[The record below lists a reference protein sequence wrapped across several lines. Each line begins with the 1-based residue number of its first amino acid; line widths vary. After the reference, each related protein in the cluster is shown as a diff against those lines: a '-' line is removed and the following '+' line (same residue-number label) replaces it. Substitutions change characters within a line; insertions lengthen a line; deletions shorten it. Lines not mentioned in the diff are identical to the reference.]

1 MKRIVLL
8 AVLAV
13 AALALVGC
21 GKAPDAQ
28 VKQVTAALQ
37 AAEDAGAAQYAPEA
51 WNRAKQ
57 AVDQMKAAVT
67 AQAKRFSLFR
77 SYGKATRMAADALR
91 LAQQALSEAN
101 AKKDQLAGEVK
112 GTIADLNAQL
122 DSARKRLSGLPRIR
136 GLDSAALRS
145 QLNAAGGMLV
155 QAQTKLADEQFDS
168 ALATAA
174 KAREAITKVLRAIEK
189 ATGGSTSRKR

>member
-37 AAEDAGAAQYAPEA
+37 AAEDAGAPQYAADA

-57 AVDQMKAAVT
+57 AADQVKAAVA

-77 SYGKATRMAADALR
+77 NYGKATRMAADALR

-101 AKKDQLAGEVK
+101 ANKDQLAGEVK
-112 GTIADLNAQL
+112 GAIADLNAQL
-122 DSARKRLSGLPRIR
+122 DSARKRLSSLPRIR
-136 GLDSAALRS
+136 GLDAAALRS

-155 QAQTKLADEQFDS
+155 QAQTRLADEQYDS

-174 KAREAITKVLRAIEK
+174 KAREAITNVLRVIER
-189 ATGGSTSRKR
+189 ATGGSTSKKR